1 MTLPLDASAIPLYG
15 RHLIEASAGTGKTYN
30 ITRLYLRLLLEKE
43 LTVQQILVMTFTKDA
58 TEEIRGRIEGFLRL
72 AIDEWENLTQHDD
85 YFVALNERVDEEKRQ
100 KLLYRALI
108 NLDEA
113 GIFTI
118 HGFCKRVLNQ
128 HAFLSGVAF
137 NAKMEVDAKEL
148 IMQSCQDWYR
158 RLGQESAEQY
168 QTIAQ
173 FWPTPDSFVQQ
184 FFKAINHS
192 ASLNALTTEDIEQ
205 QLREKAR
212 IALTKLK
219 ENEGTIVEAL
229 IDVKKGTDKQTR
241 VEEYAALINWLKEV
255 QVNFSIIQTAFPKA
269 FIDGKRFSR
278 SPHKELLKES
288 FALCQQ
294 LIKLLQSIPT
304 KLLKAKALAV
314 AKGGIY
320 QIREQ
325 LLEKKLTANMLTFDD
340 LISVLADNLS
350 YSSENNGSK
359 AGASIQLANT
369 LAKQYPAAL
378 IDEFQD
384 TDPQQFRILSAIY
397 HDPEQTALFL
407 IGDPKQAIYGF
418 RGGDVFA
425 YLQARNYCENQW
437 IMDTN
442 WRSSPGVIAGY
453 NRLFYGDALD
463 RPARDVFKF
472 GIEYQPVN
480 AGKTAAQCELDLHYK
495 PIQFVH
501 FDHSEQTVP
510 QSFRKNMS
518 VWCAN
523 EIIRLLNQEAIS
535 AKDIAVLVRDGTEAA
550 DIKEALLNANL
561 GSVYLSN
568 RANLWHSA
576 QSEQLIILLK
586 GIVFFEDKRLF
597 NAALTS
603 QLLQLTPDDYLHIQ
617 NDEQRWQYF
626 LEKFAYYRQ
635 QWSKQSFITMAINLM
650 HDLMA
655 FNYQQ
660 DRELTNVLHL
670 FELLQSASQR
680 HRQPTELLSWF
691 EQQVIQDNAENE
703 AELRLESEENLIKI
717 ITQHGSKGLE
727 YPVVFIPFST
737 RHKDPLK
744 IGMKNIEVIEY
755 HDQAQKL
762 QLSLDANNQ
771 AKLAMAEELYAES
784 MRLLYVAI
792 TRAENRCYILTAN
805 FDKAHLSPLGQVIQ
819 HQDNECLSNAL
830 RKVAEDMPM
839 NIGLETVSDDVLPQ
853 SYQHD
858 VEETIAAKEAQF
870 KGLIERDWWLS
881 SFTSLSRNIRDIG
894 VSNPDRDMTIEAQDV
909 NTSLP
914 AQNIRFDLEKG
925 ARTGNLLHDILE
937 SLDFKQANVDQHFFE
952 EAIEKPLLRFGDLSG
967 FNSSDLMQWLKELI
981 NAPFTSLNGSLSGF
995 NLAKLPYQQTLR
1007 ECEFYFPISQ
1017 VSTKQLVKLL
1027 SDHRNR
1033 MTEEI
1038 SGQRSTFNR
1047 LALPNI
1053 DQLNGMMHGFIDLI
1067 FEYQGKYFLADYKS
1081 NHLGDSVDD
1090 YQQEA
1095 LLFDIQK
1102 HHYDLQYLIYSVAL
1116 HRFLKQK
1123 LPNYSAAEHFGG
1135 CMYFYLRA
1143 MNQSNQYQQGIYFA
1157 ELTAAEINS
1166 LDRLFAQ
1173 QGTHNKLI
1181 NESNESEHN

>member
-1 MTLPLDASAIPLYG
+1 MTLPLDASTIPLYG

-72 AIDEWENLTQHDD
+72 AIDEWDNLTKHDV
-85 YFVALNERVDEEKRQ
+85 YFTALNKRVDEKERQ
-100 KLLYRALI
+100 KILYRALI

-113 GIFTI
+113 SIFTI

-137 NAKMEVDAKEL
+137 NAKMEVDAKDL

-158 RLGQESAEQY
+158 RIGQESAEHY

-173 FWPTPDSFVQQ
+173 FWPTPESFVQQ

-192 ASLNALTTEDIEQ
+192 ASLNALTSEDIEQ
-205 QLREKAR
+205 QLVEKAR

-219 ENEGTIVEAL
+219 ENEETIVEAL
-229 IDVKKGTDKQTR
+229 IDTKKGTDKQTR
-241 VEEYAALINWLKEV
+241 IEEYAALCNWLKEV
-255 QVNFSIIQTAFPKA
+255 QANFAIIQTAFPKA

-278 SPHKELLKES
+278 TPHKEVLKES
-288 FALCQQ
+288 FTPCQQ

-304 KLLKAKALAV
+304 KLIKAKALAI
-314 AKGGIY
+314 AKYGIY

-350 YSSENNGSK
+350 YSDDSK
-359 AGASIQLANT
+359 AEASKLLANT

-384 TDPQQFRILSAIY
+384 TDPQQFRILSEIY
-397 HDPEQTALFL
+397 HDPERTALYL

-463 RPARDVFKF
+463 KPARDVFKF

-480 AGKTAAQCELDLHYK
+480 AGKTSAECELDLHYK
-495 PIQFVH
+495 PIQFIH

-523 EIIRLLNQEAIS
+523 EIIRLLDQTAIS

-576 QSEQLIILLK
+576 QSEQLITLLK
-586 GIVFFEDKRLF
+586 GIVYYEDKRLF

-603 QLLQLTPDDYLHIQ
+603 QLLQLSPNDYLHIQ

-626 LEKFAYYRQ
+626 LEKFAHYRQ

-691 EQQVIQDNAENE
+691 EQQVLQDNAENE

-784 MRLLYVAI
+784 VRLLYVAI

-819 HQDNECLSNAL
+819 QQDNECLGNAL
-830 RKVAEDMPM
+830 LGVAEDMPM
-839 NIGLETVSDDVLPQ
+839 NIGIETVSDEVLPQ
-853 SYQHD
+853 LYQQNIK
-858 VEETIAAKEAQF
+858 ETITAKEAQF
-870 KGLIERDWWLS
+870 IGSIERDWWLS
-881 SFTSLSRNIRDIG
+881 SFTSLSRNIRDFG
-894 VSNPDRDMTIEAQDV
+894 VSNPDRDMTVEVQEI
-909 NTSLP
+909 NTTLP

-937 SLDFKQANVDQHFFE
+937 SLDFEQANIENRFFE
-952 EAIEKPLLRFGDLSG
+952 EAIEKPLLRFGELSG
-967 FNSSDLMQWLKELI
+967 FSSFDLMQWLKELI
-981 NAPFTSLNGSLSGF
+981 RAPFSSVNGSLAGF
-995 NLAKLPYQQTLR
+995 SLAKLSYDKTLR
-1007 ECEFYFPISQ
+1007 ECEFYFPLSK

-1038 SGQRSTFNR
+1038 SGQHSKFNR

-1067 FEYQGKYFLADYKS
+1067 FEYQGRYYLADYKS

-1123 LPNYSAAEHFGG
+1123 LPDYSPEEHFGG

-1143 MNQSNQYQQGIYFA
+1143 MSQSNQHQQGIYFA
-1157 ELTAAEINS
+1157 QLTAHEINS
-1166 LDRLFAQ
+1166 LDRLFGQPGAS
-1173 QGTHNKLI
+1173 NNLI
-1181 NESNESEHN
+1181 NEPNEQEQK